1 MKIFQTQQT
10 ILEVDKTKSNL
21 SLLTTACT
29 LIVMS
34 ARARVK
40 VEILQI
46 PFQNIASRISSFT
59 TSSVIYTL
67 FILGYGNE
75 ARKLINTF
83 QTCPNGNLNLMGVQ
97 GECQKFE
104 KKLRI
109 VCIFDLMTKIKA
121 QNVKFVE
128 NTTPSLPQYKW

>member
-1 MKIFQTQQT
+1 MDDTKMTKEDENILDAADLLI

-46 PFQNIASRISSFT
+46 PF
-59 TSSVIYTL
+59 
-67 FILGYGNE
+67 
-75 ARKLINTF
+75 
-83 QTCPNGNLNLMGVQ
+83 
-97 GECQKFE
+97 
-104 KKLRI
+104 
-109 VCIFDLMTKIKA
+109 
-121 QNVKFVE
+121 
-128 NTTPSLPQYKW
+128 